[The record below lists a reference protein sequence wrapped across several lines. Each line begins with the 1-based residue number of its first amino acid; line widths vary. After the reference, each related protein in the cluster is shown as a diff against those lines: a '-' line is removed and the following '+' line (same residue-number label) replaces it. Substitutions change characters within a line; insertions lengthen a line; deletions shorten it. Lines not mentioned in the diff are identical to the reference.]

1 MSISHHKVKSVAK
14 HMTVRGPKLQDLV
27 NSTLSTCA
35 NLVGATLG
43 PGGMSVIIERQEPG
57 LPPIVTKDGV
67 TVFKALGFSDP
78 TQQVI
83 MEAGREASLRT
94 ASEAGDG
101 TTTATIL
108 AAELTRRLTDVTQAN
123 PHMSAQLIVRKLND
137 IFRNLLEPT
146 LKSWAL
152 PAAMGG
158 ETQDRLFNVAR
169 ISANG
174 DTPLAKAVMEC
185 FDLVGDEGNV
195 TITEAS
201 GLSEYSVEK
210 IDGYP
215 IMMGYEESC
224 GPFFQEFINDRATQQ
239 TSLKKPLWILYHG
252 NLTDYNEIFTIAQVV
267 ASEASAGKCQPNIV
281 VAATG
286 FSEAFIAQCAAAFR
300 MEGAVRVFPLL
311 APRTIQQTAQLDFL
325 EDLAALTTAK
335 VFNPLTAPLDS
346 WEGLSDFGNGPGP
359 ERFEAGRYRS
369 TVIGFADELAV
380 IDRADAIDKQLSGQ
394 ALSERDAQL
403 LRERKAKLTSGI
415 ARLIVRGPSNGE
427 VKERRDRAEDA
438 VCAVRAAIKYGAL
451 PGGGLTWVNLAGLA
465 ASESL
470 KTQDPVT
477 RTVLSDVVVPS
488 LEAPLTR
495 LFANAGY
502 SHPETVG
509 IIEKMAAEQR
519 RLDLTTQQWLPVGDE
534 SLLDAYSAVR
544 EALANAISVA
554 GSLGTCGGTVVFG
567 RDPELERREASE
579 AADYMRAVTHNE
591 ANQRG

>member
-1 MSISHHKVKSVAK
+1 
-14 HMTVRGPKLQDLV
+14 MTVRGPKLQDLV
-27 NSTLSTCA
+27 NSTLATCA
-35 NLVGATLG
+35 DLVGATLG

-57 LPPIVTKDGV
+57 LPPVVTKDGV
-67 TVFKALGFSDP
+67 TVFKSLGFSDP

-108 AAELTRRLTDVTQAN
+108 QAELTKSLTKVTRAN
-123 PHMSAQLIVRKLND
+123 PHMSAQLIVRELNR
-137 IFRNLLEPT
+137 IFKNVLEPE
-146 LKSWAL
+146 LQKSAL
-152 PAAMGG
+152 PANMGKYRS
-158 ETQDRLFNVAR
+158 RLFNVAR

-174 DTPLAKAVMEC
+174 DAPLANAVMDC

-195 TITEAS
+195 TITEAT
-201 GLSEYSVEK
+201 GLPEYVVEK

-252 NLTDYNEIFTIAQVV
+252 SLTDYNEIFTIAQVV

-286 FSEAFIAQCAAAFR
+286 FSEAFVAQCAAAFR

-346 WEGLSDFGNGPGP
+346 WEVLSDFGNGPGP
-359 ERFEAGRYRS
+359 EKFEAGRYRS

-380 IDRADAIDKQLSGQ
+380 VDRADAIDKQLAGQ
-394 ALSERDAQL
+394 SLSERDAQL

-438 VCAVRAAIKYGAL
+438 VCAVRAAIKHGAL
-451 PGGGLTWVNLAGLA
+451 PGGGLTWVNLAMLA
-465 ASESL
+465 ATEGVKTESN
-470 KTQDPVT
+470 VA
-477 RTVLSDVVVPS
+477 RTVLLDVVAPS

-502 SHPETVG
+502 SEPETAK
-509 IIEKMAAEQR
+509 IIEKMGTEQT
-519 RLDLTTQQWLPVGDE
+519 RLDLTTQEWLPAGDE

-567 RDPELERREASE
+567 RDLELERREAVE
-579 AADYMRAVTHNE
+579 AADYMRAVTSNE